1 MGGARG
7 RRIRGDDAC
16 LRALVSRGRQ
26 RFGSRSHNKILQQQ
40 VRLRSTPRPPGGAF
54 FFDLRSFCRRRG
66 PEQCCPSPPHPLE
79 PPKQDRVE
87 TALTIMAGGKRG
99 VSGLAVYG
107 RLNLPSRRVVL
118 FRARQSVR
126 LRERSQRCLML
137 IVRLRSRARSS
148 ARQLPYTVQQGR
160 DTSCSGRHRRSSE
173 VGWHVRAVRV
183 QASRGPQTDRPH
195 EICLIRV
202 SPSSDFKISHDRWP
216 IEKTASGR
224 DFKNDVGK
232 NRKRL
237 PWPYGA
243 ARHLSNSK
251 WPGQLT

>member
-66 PEQCCPSPPHPLE
+66 PEQCCPSHPHPLE

-107 RLNLPSRRVVL
+107 RLKSSLQAGCAISRPSVG
-118 FRARQSVR
+118 AAEGAESV
-126 LRERSQRCLML
+126 
-137 IVRLRSRARSS
+137 
-148 ARQLPYTVQQGR
+148 PYTVQQGR